1 MSEEII
7 KFAHMEPV
15 FKQIEDIMSGFDFNT
30 SKSMKA
36 LWKYFCPATLSS
48 ESLHSLE
55 VELHNVNEKMNCY
68 QFNTE
73 EQLAP
78 TSLVLHANTEAKEA
92 LVEGIATLYAVDE
105 NDHENAQKV
114 MNSLRKL
121 PEYVDLQLE
130 SSKPSTESVKR
141 ETFWDTALV
150 PLYDYTS
157 LVHEM
162 ELIASLYQSA
172 CAASDTQALE
182 SLVEQMLKF
191 RKFAFD
197 KTSRPPKDLVPYQR
211 LIWFLDSENVEK
223 QSGTLP
229 GMVQGAAHAYH
240 QRLWRSSIYQ
250 NSLYQLTHSEDVIDL
265 GISEGSLALFQSVET
280 LVCLNLLSS
289 VEKMPADAYE
299 NALSQLKNLKQ
310 YLATNVSLKDRKALE
325 VATLIGMTRQLFKAS
340 SDMIAAELFN
350 SISSEFEKTTDFVSA
365 LLRTTIYSTDD
376 TSVSYSTAVDAIS
389 QVFELARENN
399 LNKYFVAAISAL
411 KDAIC
416 YLKDK
421 NVPCLYSAVGKT
433 RILLGLAFVSA
444 YIPDYPVDPTS
455 EPRLQVDLLMK
466 EKQEHLDHIDV
477 RTNIERIYTGSD
489 TNQKIEEKQ
498 AQLDMVNQ
506 RLGQSSTIFS
516 LRPAQSQLEDI
527 FVDLRYLQK
536 SMLDQNVEKLMIDL
550 ESNGVDSVLQR
561 ENLLQGNAL
570 QFVDRVQHKFPLYKD
585 ILQPLLVAVDDV
597 KYGLRILTANTR
609 NDPVDAFL
617 SQVIELLIRDP
628 DVSHHDTGLEWHTL
642 ASPDKITK
650 LKHIIFE
657 RAPTKRKWAFYLRI
671 LIVILQRLVINVN
684 TNGYLKSDDLIAVN
698 ILFSEIVNVWK
709 SAEEYKQKMAAEK
722 EALFKTRAKKYE
734 PPTDEELEEQDLKKL
749 FADFNEDFAD
759 LNIEDDGKIEKSV
772 VPETVEELSVLDETD
787 IHRIG
792 HLHRVLF
799 ETYSRDSCVRSSKA
813 WDREAIQSYNVASQ
827 LASMAENAFS
837 HSIDSVCNAGHL
849 RITSLTINRLES
861 ENSFAMTSDNI
872 YDFYQS
878 ENVGEAKRVEP
889 IVNRFKARVLQLIE
903 QWPEHAILEQ
913 LVVICDRILTFSVLS
928 PVAKFLTGIEL
939 LLQKSE
945 DWEAYA
951 AKHVSLKDQRE
962 ELISLIIS
970 WRQLELN
977 CWPKLLAAQEQYH
990 QDAAFTWWFH
1000 LYDAINNTSF
1010 ESSNEEQNAKNT
1022 KDLLGALDH
1031 FIQTA
1036 SIVELEPR
1044 LKMIDTFYRQTK
1056 AQAQLTTFEAEKLN
1070 YERTAIILRNVHM
1083 YYSQFQEHANT
1094 MLAQLRKPIEKD
1106 LKDFVKIATWKDVNI
1121 YALRQSASKTHRQLH
1136 KCIKRYREVL
1146 ANSMLT
1152 VIANYNEEHAMY
1164 QFGDDKR
1171 YSKDVNSGLVAQ
1183 LSEPSHWMS
1192 ETSLPDS
1199 ETSFDW
1205 SSAPPVKQ
1213 HLSNLQT
1220 ILNRLRLYCR
1230 KDIYIADA
1238 ETKDLPLE
1246 NFMTEMIEQIKYFQ
1260 KETPSVM
1267 TEENKSLVKNQKLL
1281 KKKALV
1287 DFLKELRRL
1296 GLKSRPGK
1304 MREQNSDT
1312 IVLFRQQVASLEAL
1326 LQNRDL
1332 QKEKLSIYSLATAD
1346 IVEQWKK
1353 ANDYYF
1359 RCIARLTHL
1368 RTISMTN
1375 VSKDLSM
1382 LEVERALSATEHM
1395 FALTNK
1401 ERKVLAHVEGRVQ
1414 ILQGVSVQ
1422 LSTLYDSISQGQTI
1436 ANDAQVGCRLTN
1448 HKVYIDKLALFI
1460 NQAVNVISLQ
1470 AGSVAQQIFKD
1481 LQTMCR
1487 EIQKIQK
1494 TVDYLFVQRYLY
1506 PKAATG
1512 LDFSLLSSDVDELI
1526 NTHIEKIDA
1535 AHTLLVSAMSV
1546 FPQSSHVVFPVIRY
1560 IERVRLSGSN
1570 SIDLT
1575 SESKGTVLKLREKV
1589 HSFIETILVSIQ
1601 DLKKANALPEAQ
1613 SEKQEDE
1620 LEDTHEDM
1628 REDFIRQQSS
1638 KQSTLAN
1645 ALHLES
1651 AAKRCVEMLTVA
1663 HSLVGSFSDSSET
1676 QEVSRL
1682 LQEAYPFLQQYML
1695 IVQHTL
1701 AKMLIHHKSMA
1712 KLTYCLV
1719 NSFSIIITKG
1729 FCMPA
1734 GADDGEE
1741 GEADGTMSGTGM
1753 GEGEGS
1759 KDVSNE
1765 IEDEEQVLGTQ
1776 NEEQS
1781 KDEKQD
1787 TKEEKNGLDM
1797 ENDFDGNLE
1806 DMERDEDQEDEDS
1819 DSSDEEEDPDEQ
1831 IGDVDDMDPDAVD
1844 DKMWGDEAEE
1854 NLKESDK
1861 TVDDQGQQQQEQESE
1876 IVAKEED
1883 DQQPESKGEKP
1894 EKSDKNDKQQ
1904 EADGEEGDGEEEMD
1918 DQQEGDGE
1926 EQNEGEDEDDAENRP
1941 GEQLNAEIP
1950 EAETLDLPEDLN
1962 MDGDE
1967 DGEEEEGGEDGQEM
1981 NDPMDMDE
1989 QPAQQGEEQLP
2000 EEDEGAEAF
2009 QDPLN
2014 EIDQGLNEDEEMSDA
2029 DASAEK
2035 DTDFNEGEEKTEED
2049 GSANEEEEKEEAVP
2063 ELGDSEQNRNNGQIE
2078 EDEQEAEEE
2087 NKTQNREQPN
2097 SDTTADNQFGVQGEA
2112 GKQSK
2117 SSSGKKEGD
2126 DDQADSNDAQ
2136 DEVEKKEKQGKSE
2149 RGANQSNQDEEDAAA
2164 EKEEQGD
2171 ETEDNEASQPQSNP
2185 QRSLGDALEKWRRRL
2200 ADLNDNEELEENEED
2215 EAKPDNQDAEDA
2227 KVNEDQS
2234 FEYVKND
2241 DEAHDMQTMGNAQAE
2256 QTQDLKMAGID
2267 EEKEDAKETSG
2278 EMDVDEATDDVDT
2291 MPLPRDN
2298 LDMSGSGDVK
2308 GAILSKK
2315 LPENQMMDE
2324 TEVLTMDESVVS
2336 REPLEQE
2343 DINRM
2348 RDELET
2354 QVSEWREEGRDI
2366 NKARELWQ
2374 GYENLTHDLAMGL
2387 CEQLRLI
2394 LEPTLATKLK
2404 GDYRTGKRL
2413 NMKKIIPYIAS
2424 QFKKDKIWLRRTKP
2438 SKRQYQVMISVDD
2451 SKSMSESHSVQL
2463 AYEALSLISKALSQL
2478 EVGDISITS
2487 FGERVRLLHPFDQP
2501 FTGESGAN
2509 VIQQFTFA
2517 QQKTYVK
2524 NLIET
2529 SIGLFENAKQSSGP
2543 GNGELWQLQLILSDG
2558 ICEDHETLRAL
2569 VRSALDR
2576 QIMMIFIVVDNKPE
2590 KDSIMNMTN
2599 VKYLIKDGKYSI
2611 QMNPYLETFP
2621 FQYFMVLRDI
2631 NSLPEALSDALRQ
2644 YFSFVSA

>member
-1 MSEEII
+1 
-7 KFAHMEPV
+7 
-15 FKQIEDIMSGFDFNT
+15 
-30 SKSMKA
+30 
-36 LWKYFCPATLSS
+36 
-48 ESLHSLE
+48 
-55 VELHNVNEKMNCY
+55 
-68 QFNTE
+68 
-73 EQLAP
+73 
-78 TSLVLHANTEAKEA
+78 
-92 LVEGIATLYAVDE
+92 
-105 NDHENAQKV
+105 
-114 MNSLRKL
+114 
-121 PEYVDLQLE
+121 
-130 SSKPSTESVKR
+130 
-141 ETFWDTALV
+141 
-150 PLYDYTS
+150 
-157 LVHEM
+157 
-162 ELIASLYQSA
+162 
-172 CAASDTQALE
+172 
-182 SLVEQMLKF
+182 
-191 RKFAFD
+191 
-197 KTSRPPKDLVPYQR
+197 
-211 LIWFLDSENVEK
+211 
-223 QSGTLP
+223 
-229 GMVQGAAHAYH
+229 
-240 QRLWRSSIYQ
+240 
-250 NSLYQLTHSEDVIDL
+250 
-265 GISEGSLALFQSVET
+265 
-280 LVCLNLLSS
+280 
-289 VEKMPADAYE
+289 
-299 NALSQLKNLKQ
+299 
-310 YLATNVSLKDRKALE
+310 
-325 VATLIGMTRQLFKAS
+325 
-340 SDMIAAELFN
+340 
-350 SISSEFEKTTDFVSA
+350 
-365 LLRTTIYSTDD
+365 
-376 TSVSYSTAVDAIS
+376 
-389 QVFELARENN
+389 
-399 LNKYFVAAISAL
+399 
-411 KDAIC
+411 
-416 YLKDK
+416 
-421 NVPCLYSAVGKT
+421 
-433 RILLGLAFVSA
+433 
-444 YIPDYPVDPTS
+444 
-455 EPRLQVDLLMK
+455 
-466 EKQEHLDHIDV
+466 
-477 RTNIERIYTGSD
+477 
-489 TNQKIEEKQ
+489 
-498 AQLDMVNQ
+498 
-506 RLGQSSTIFS
+506 
-516 LRPAQSQLEDI
+516 
-527 FVDLRYLQK
+527 
-536 SMLDQNVEKLMIDL
+536 
-550 ESNGVDSVLQR
+550 
-561 ENLLQGNAL
+561 
-570 QFVDRVQHKFPLYKD
+570 
-585 ILQPLLVAVDDV
+585 
-597 KYGLRILTANTR
+597 
-609 NDPVDAFL
+609 
-617 SQVIELLIRDP
+617 
-628 DVSHHDTGLEWHTL
+628 
-642 ASPDKITK
+642 
-650 LKHIIFE
+650 
-657 RAPTKRKWAFYLRI
+657 
-671 LIVILQRLVINVN
+671 
-684 TNGYLKSDDLIAVN
+684 
-698 ILFSEIVNVWK
+698 
-709 SAEEYKQKMAAEK
+709 MAAEK
-722 EALFKTRAKKYE
+722 EALFRTRAKKYE
-734 PPTDEELEEQDLKKL
+734 PPTDEELEEQDLKKI

-759 LNIEDDGKIEKSV
+759 LTIEEDGQTKRDSIPTV
-772 VPETVEELSVLDETD
+772 VEELSVLDDTD

-799 ETYSRDSCVRSSKA
+799 ETYSRDSCVRSTKT

-827 LASMAENAFS
+827 LASMAKSAFS
-837 HSIDSVCNAGHL
+837 NSVDTVCNAGHL
-849 RITSLTINRLES
+849 RVASLAINRLES
-861 ENSFAMTSDNI
+861 ENSFGMTSDNI

-889 IVNRFKARVLQLIE
+889 IVNRFKARVLKLIE

-962 ELISLIIS
+962 ELINLIIG

-990 QDAAFTWWFH
+990 QDAAFVWWFH
-1000 LYDAINNTSF
+1000 LYDAVNNTSF
-1010 ESSNEEQNAKNT
+1010 GSNDEEQNAKNT
-1022 KDLLGALDH
+1022 RDLLGALDH

-1036 SIVELEPR
+1036 SIIELEPR

-1056 AQAQLTTFEAEKLN
+1056 VQAELSTFEGEKLN
-1070 YERTAIILRNVHM
+1070 YDKTATILRNVYM

-1094 MLAQLRKPIEKD
+1094 MLAQLRKPIEKE

-1136 KCIKRYREVL
+1136 KCIRKYREVL
-1146 ANSMLT
+1146 NNSMLT
-1152 VIANYNEEHAMY
+1152 IIANYNEEHAMY

-1171 YSKDVNSGLVAQ
+1171 YSKDINRGLVDQ
-1183 LSEPSHWMS
+1183 LSQPNIWMCD
-1192 ETSLPDS
+1192 TNLPDPNN
-1199 ETSFDW
+1199 EFDW
-1205 SSAPPVKQ
+1205 TSAPPVRQ

-1220 ILNRLRLYCR
+1220 TLNRMRAYCR
-1230 KDIYIADA
+1230 KDVYITDN

-1246 NFMTEMIEQIKYFQ
+1246 NFMTEMIEQIKHFQ

-1296 GLKSRPGK
+1296 GLKSRLGK
-1304 MREQNSDT
+1304 MKEQNSDT
-1312 IVLFRQQVASLEAL
+1312 TVLFRQQVAEWDSTI
-1326 LQNRDL
+1326 QSRDL
-1332 QKEKLSIYSLATAD
+1332 QKEKLSTFSCATFD
-1346 IVEQWKK
+1346 MIEQWKK

-1368 RTISMTN
+1368 RTISTTN

-1401 ERKVLAHVEGRVQ
+1401 ERSLLARIEERVQ
-1414 ILQGVSVQ
+1414 VLQGVSVQ
-1422 LSTLYDSISQGQTI
+1422 LSALYDSVSQGHQI
-1436 ANDAQVGCRLTN
+1436 VNDAQIGCRLTN
-1448 HKVYIDKLALFI
+1448 HKVHVDKLALLM

-1470 AGSVAQQIFKD
+1470 VGYNNQQMFKD
-1481 LQTMCR
+1481 VQSMCC
-1487 EIQKIQK
+1487 EIQKVQK
-1494 TVDYLFVQRYLY
+1494 TVDYWFVQRYLY

-1512 LDFSLLSSDVDELI
+1512 LEFSLLSSDVNQLI
-1526 NTHIEKIDA
+1526 NSNIEKINA
-1535 AHTLLVSAMSV
+1535 AHTLLISV
-1546 FPQSSHVVFPVIRY
+1546 MQTFPQSSHVVFPIMRY
-1560 IERVRLSGSN
+1560 IEKVCLSIS
-1570 SIDLT
+1570 SSSPVET
-1575 SESKGTVLKLREKV
+1575 EKGTIVELREKI
-1589 HSFIETILVSIQ
+1589 HGFIDTALVSIQ
-1601 DLKKANALPEAQ
+1601 DLKKANIIESPKIASEEAG
-1613 SEKQEDE
+1613 
-1620 LEDTHEDM
+1620 DTEEM
-1628 REDFIRQQSS
+1628 AEDFIRQQNG
-1638 KQSTLAN
+1638 KQSTLAS
-1645 ALHLES
+1645 ALHLE
-1651 AAKRCVEMLTVA
+1651 AASKRCAELLTIA
-1663 HSLVGSFSDSSET
+1663 HNLISDSK
-1676 QEVSRL
+1676 EVSEVQEISHL
-1682 LQEAYPFLQQYML
+1682 LQEVYPFLQQYML

-1712 KLTYCLV
+1712 KMTYCLV

-1741 GEADGTMSGTGM
+1741 GEADGMMNGTGI

-1776 NEEQS
+1776 NEERN

-1787 TKEEKNGLDM
+1787 TKEEKDGMDM

-1806 DMERDEDQEDEDS
+1806 DMEQDEDKDDES
-1819 DSSDEEEDPDEQ
+1819 GSSDEEDEPDEQ

-1876 IVAKEED
+1876 IVAKEEN

-1894 EKSDKNDKQQ
+1894 EKAEKNDKQQ

-1918 DQQEGDGE
+1918 DQKEGDDQQEGEG
-1926 EQNEGEDEDDAENRP
+1926 EGEDEDDAENRP

-1950 EAETLDLPEDLN
+1950 EAETLELPDDLN
-1962 MDGDE
+1962 MDGD
-1967 DGEEEEGGEDGQEM
+1967 DDNEEEEGGGEDM

-1989 QPAQQGEEQLP
+1989 QPSNQGEEQLP
-2000 EEDEGAEAF
+2000 EEDESVETF

-2014 EIDQGLNEDEEMSDA
+2014 DVDQDTNQEDEEMA
-2029 DASAEK
+2029 DASAQR
-2035 DTDFNEGEEKTEED
+2035 DTEVGED
-2049 GSANEEEEKEEAVP
+2049 EEEEKENPTGEEEDQEEKEQVAP
-2063 ELGDSEQNRNNGQIE
+2063 EVGDSEQNRKNGQIE

-2087 NKTQNREQPN
+2087 SQAQNREQPN

-2117 SSSGKKEGD
+2117 TSTGKKEGD
-2126 DDQADSNDAQ
+2126 DDKADSNDAE
-2136 DEVEKKEKQGKSE
+2136 DEILDKKENKGKSE
-2149 RGANQSNQDEEDAAA
+2149 RGINQADQDEEEAGKEDQDDEGE
-2164 EKEEQGD
+2164 EKD
-2171 ETEDNEASQPQSNP
+2171 ASQSQSNP

-2200 ADLNDNEELEENEED
+2200 ADLNDNNEE
-2215 EAKPDNQDAEDA
+2215 EEIENQEKTDDADAQDA
-2227 KVNEDQS
+2227 KVNEDNS

-2241 DEAHDMQTMGNAQAE
+2241 EEAHDMQTMGNAQAD
-2256 QTQDLKMAGID
+2256 QVQDLKMAGID
-2267 EEKEDAKETSG
+2267 EEKEDGKETSG
-2278 EMDVDEATDDVDT
+2278 EMDVDQATEDVDT
-2291 MPLPRDN
+2291 MPLPRDT
-2298 LDMSGSGDVK
+2298 LDIAGSTDTK

-2315 LPENQMMDE
+2315 LPENQMFDDS
-2324 TEVLTMDESVVS
+2324 EVLTMDESVVA
-2336 REPLEQE
+2336 REPFEQE

-2501 FTGESGAN
+2501 FTAESGAN

-2524 NLIET
+2524 SLIET
-2529 SIGLFENAKQSSGP
+2529 SLGLFENAKHSSGP
-2543 GNGELWQLQLILSDG
+2543 GNTELWQLQLILSDG

-2590 KDSIMNMTN
+2590 KDSILNMTN
-2599 VKYLIKDGKYSI
+2599 VKYVIKDGKYSI